1 MRTSTWI
8 RPASKIRPWLVPII
22 AAVFALG
29 AAQRAGAES
38 DAHALMEGRGRDVS
52 FPVVCGAEI
61 QPRFDAA
68 LAALHS
74 FWYGQAL
81 KEFTAITEAKPDCA
95 MAYWGIAMS
104 VWNQIWAPP
113 TPANLKKGS
122 DAITQALAL
131 GGKTPREQAYLDAL
145 AAFYTDHDK
154 LDHRTR
160 AMAYMRKM
168 EELAQRHSDDVEARI
183 FYALSLLATADGL
196 DKTYKNQLK
205 AGAILEQVFAEK
217 PQHPGPSHYIIHAYD
232 YPALV
237 DRALA
242 AAQNYAICVTVVPHA
257 IHMPS
262 HTYVLLGRWKD
273 AITAN
278 DAAETAEAD
287 RGTPEDRIHAL
298 DYLVYAHLQQAQ
310 DDKAKDVLDLALK
323 IENDLI
329 ARKHDSG
336 LRSRPFGVAAMEAR
350 WALER
355 LDWATAANLPP
366 RPSRYAYAESVPHF
380 ARAVGLARSGRPD
393 DARPDLERLA
403 ALQKTLADARNLYWA
418 RQVAIQLQVA
428 NAWVD
433 RARGRDAEAVAQMQE
448 AATAEETSE
457 THDTLSP
464 GPIGMTAHEALG
476 LLLLDLG
483 RPAEA
488 FDAFEASLRTAKN
501 RLRSYAG
508 AAAAAAAAG
517 NAAAARSYYT
527 KLLELADGGTR
538 PELMQAKA
546 YLQQAAK

>member
-1 MRTSTWI
+1 MMSDRTGL
-8 RPASKIRPWLVPII
+8 RRGSKTRPWLV
-22 AAVFALG
+22 AALAAMLSLG
-29 AAQRAGAES
+29 AARSARAQTHVH
-38 DAHALMEGRGRDVS
+38 DLMGGRGRDVS
-52 FPVVCGAEI
+52 FPVSCGADI
-61 QPRFDAA
+61 QARFDAA

-81 KEFTAITEAKPDCA
+81 KEFTAIAEAKPDCA

-113 TPANLKKGS
+113 PPANLKRGS

-131 GGKTPREQAYLDAL
+131 DAKTPRERDYLGAL
-145 AAFYTDHDK
+145 AAFYADYDK

-160 AMAYMRKM
+160 AAAYMRKM
-168 EELAQRHSDDVEARI
+168 EALAQRYADDLEARI

-205 AGAILEQVFAEK
+205 AGEILEQVFAEK

-242 AAQNYAICVTVVPHA
+242 AAQNYAVCVTGVAHA

-278 DAAETAEAD
+278 DAAEMAEAD

-336 LRSRPFGVAAMEAR
+336 LRSRPFGVAAMETR
-350 WALER
+350 WGLER
-355 LDWATAANLPP
+355 LARATAANLP
-366 RPSRYAYAESVPHF
+366 
-380 ARAVGLARSGRPD
+380 
-393 DARPDLERLA
+393 ARPR
-403 ALQKTLADARNLYWA
+403 R
-418 RQVAIQLQVA
+418 
-428 NAWVD
+428 
-433 RARGRDAEAVAQMQE
+433 
-448 AATAEETSE
+448 
-457 THDTLSP
+457 HP
-464 GPIGMTAHEALG
+464 
-476 LLLLDLG
+476 
-483 RPAEA
+483 
-488 FDAFEASLRTAKN
+488 
-501 RLRSYAG
+501 
-508 AAAAAAAAG
+508 
-517 NAAAARSYYT
+517 
-527 KLLELADGGTR
+527 
-538 PELMQAKA
+538 
-546 YLQQAAK
+546 